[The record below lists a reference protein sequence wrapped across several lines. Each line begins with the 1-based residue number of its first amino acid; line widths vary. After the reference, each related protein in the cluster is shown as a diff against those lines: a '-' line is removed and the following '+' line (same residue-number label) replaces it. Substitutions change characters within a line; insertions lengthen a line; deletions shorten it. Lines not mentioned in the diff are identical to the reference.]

1 MFTFLNYIN
10 LQIFEIT
17 RDGKDNIV
25 MVIGILYIYVY
36 WIISLC
42 KLDYVSIWLNA
53 HVKVA

>member
-36 WIISLC
+36 
-42 KLDYVSIWLNA
+42 
-53 HVKVA
+53 